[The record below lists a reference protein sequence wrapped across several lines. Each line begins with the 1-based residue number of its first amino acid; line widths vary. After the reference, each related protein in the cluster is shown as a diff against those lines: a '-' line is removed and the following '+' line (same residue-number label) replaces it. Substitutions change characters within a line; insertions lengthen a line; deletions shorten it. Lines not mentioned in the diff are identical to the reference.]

1 MFNGECLS
9 DLGFY
14 HQNDPLFK
22 DGLMSSEIDKNRF
35 ETAQLNLGN
44 PVGKKSLIL
53 GHILALPI
61 LFLVIKIITLR
72 LVCLIRN
79 FVPG

>member
-35 ETAQLNLGN
+35 ERAKLNLGN
-44 PVGKKSLIL
+44 PRFMSIEMASFLKKIHSL
-53 GHILALPI
+53 
-61 LFLVIKIITLR
+61 
-72 LVCLIRN
+72 
-79 FVPG
+79 FVRVEHHFPVNNPLLCWS